1 MTKARLGEI
10 IMALCRLKLPND
22 SKKFL
27 FRRTLEQ
34 RFERA
39 KRETRSPRFAHRQ
52 AS

>member
-1 MTKARLGEI
+1 MTKSGLGEI
-10 IMALCRLKLPND
+10 IMALCRLKLPHE
-22 SKKFL
+22 SKRFL

-39 KRETRSPRFAHRQ
+39 KRETRPLRLHRQ